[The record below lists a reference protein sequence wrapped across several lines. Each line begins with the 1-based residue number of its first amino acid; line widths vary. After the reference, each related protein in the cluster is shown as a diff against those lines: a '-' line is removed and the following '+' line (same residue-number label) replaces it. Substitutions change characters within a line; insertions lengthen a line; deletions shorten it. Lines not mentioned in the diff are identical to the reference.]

1 MDNIFNICN
10 NNFQS
15 NPIRVILGAVV
26 DDSGVYKPTG
36 VITCVMTLAGQT
48 CEWSDAIAFIS
59 DWSNGGASD
68 KATLEHIPPS

>member
-15 NPIRVILGAVV
+15 NPTRVYLGAVV
-26 DDSGVYKPTG
+26 DDTVADRGNG
-36 VITCVMTLAGQT
+36 VITCVMTLPGQT

-59 DWSNGGASD
+59 DWSNGVATD